1 MKRMER
7 DETAS
12 EDMFAAS
19 SRERAGESLAEEQKT
34 RDSYSDRAEE
44 CAEVDLSIARDQGQQ
59 ERKERQLEGE
69 L

>member
-1 MKRMER
+1 MKRMKR

-19 SRERAGESLAEEQKT
+19 SRERPSESLAEEQKA
-34 RDSYSDRAEE
+34 RDSYRDRAEE